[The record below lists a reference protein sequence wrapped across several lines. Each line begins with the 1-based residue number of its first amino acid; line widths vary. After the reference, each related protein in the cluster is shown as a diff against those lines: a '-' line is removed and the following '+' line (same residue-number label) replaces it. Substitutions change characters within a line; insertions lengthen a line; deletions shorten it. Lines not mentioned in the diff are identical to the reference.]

1 MGDLQLLSKL
11 KCNISHFN
19 TIYDDMPICKNVL
32 LGVEWVTSVVYLRT
46 ATSGDCG
53 TPSVMTRKRDIQI
66 PSSTPAKQKKGAA
79 LLLLSRVG
87 DIT

>member
-32 LGVEWVTSVVYLRT
+32 LGVGWVTSVVVFRT
-46 ATSGDCG
+46 AQA
-53 TPSVMTRKRDIQI
+53 RH
-66 PSSTPAKQKKGAA
+66 AA
-79 LLLLSRVG
+79 LPR
-87 DIT
+87 